1 MNRATTSASSSV
13 VLAGLESAGKS
24 ALFRGLTGHA
34 AGDEA
39 NYRGS
44 TVVCRRCQVP
54 DCNCE
59 VVDTPG
65 IRTAADAETT
75 RLALAETEGADVVLL
90 VVRGTHLMREMEI
103 LLRELDLRGRRSAV
117 VVTFKDLA
125 PASVHAMVQHYQQ
138 SLQVPVVLVNAREL
152 ATGERQALLQAI
164 EEARPP
170 GARWLEHP
178 VTAGGLREE
187 RDPAATWFEYATAGP
202 VLAASLAVG
211 MFAGPVYLAWLAA
224 TWLQPVVERVL
235 IAPAQALT
243 VALSLPHWMQ
253 APLTGGYGLLTLGVY
268 SFLWAFPV
276 VLLVGISVAVVEE
289 TGLKDRM
296 AAALD
301 PWLRRIGLDSR
312 DLMPV
317 LTGYGCNVVAVHQ
330 SRACGACSRRACVS
344 LIAFGSACSYQIG
357 ATLSLFGSAGRP
369 GLFLPY
375 LLLLFLVGAVHTRLW
390 HGRGRAHRQAPST
403 LTERAFLQW
412 PSARAILWRVRAIL
426 KQFLLQ
432 AMPLFLG
439 ICVVA
444 AGLDQLGVLTG
455 VGQWLAPALRWVGLP
470 AEAAT
475 ALVLSVIRKDGML
488 ALNAADGTILLAMSG
503 RQVFVAVWLM
513 STFSACL
520 VTLWTVG
527 GELGWLAAWQ
537 LCWRQMVTAVGSA
550 ILISQL

>member
-1 MNRATTSASSSV
+1 MNRARMAASPSV

-44 TVVCRRCQVP
+44 TVVCRRCRVP
-54 DCNCE
+54 DCTCE

-75 RLALAETEGADVVLL
+75 RVALAETEGADIVLL
-90 VVRGTHLMREMEI
+90 VVRGTHLMREMET

-117 VVTFKDLA
+117 AVTFKDLA

-138 SLQVPVVLVNAREL
+138 RLQVPVVLVNAREL
-152 ATGERQALLQAI
+152 GTGERQALLLAI
-164 EEARPP
+164 EQARPP
-170 GARWLEHP
+170 EARLLEHP
-178 VTAGGLREE
+178 GTVDGLREE
-187 RDPAATWFEYATAGP
+187 RDPAVTWFEHATLGP
-202 VLAASLAVG
+202 VLAALLAVG

-224 TWLQPVVERVL
+224 TWLQPVVEALL
-235 IAPAQALT
+235 ITPAQAWAA
-243 VALSLPHWMQ
+243 ALSLPHWLQ
-253 APLTGGYGLLTLGVY
+253 ALFTGSYGLLTLGVY

-330 SRACGACSRRACVS
+330 SRACGACSRHACVS

-357 ATLSLFGSAGRP
+357 ATLSLFGAAGRP

-390 HGRGRAHRQAPST
+390 HGQRHEHRPASFT

-412 PSARAILWRVRAIL
+412 PSVRAIFWRVRAIL

-439 ICVVA
+439 ICVMA

-488 ALNAADGTILLAMSG
+488 ALNAADGAILLAMSG
-503 RQVFVAVWLM
+503 RQVFVAVWFM

-520 VTLWTVG
+520 VTLWTVRR
-527 GELGWLAAWQ
+527 ELGWLAAWQ
-537 LCWRQMVTAVGSA
+537 LSWRQMVTAVVSA
-550 ILISQL
+550 ILLSKL

>member
-1 MNRATTSASSSV
+1 MNRDQVTASPSV

-24 ALFRGLTGHA
+24 AIFRGLTGHA

-44 TVVCRRCQVP
+44 TVVCRRCRVP
-54 DCNCE
+54 DCTCE

-65 IRTAADAETT
+65 IRTASDAETT
-75 RLALAETEGADVVLL
+75 RVALAETEGADIVLL
-90 VVRGTHLMREMEI
+90 VVRGTHLMRELET

-117 VVTFKDLA
+117 AVTFKDLA

-138 SLQVPVVLVNAREL
+138 RLQVPVVLVNAREL
-152 ATGERQALLQAI
+152 ATGERRALLLAI
-164 EEARPP
+164 EQARPP
-170 GARWLEHP
+170 GAKLLEHSGT
-178 VTAGGLREE
+178 VVGLREE
-187 RDPAATWFEYATAGP
+187 RDPAVTWFEHATLGP
-202 VLAASLAVG
+202 VLAALLAVG

-224 TWLQPVVERVL
+224 TWLQPLVETLL
-235 IAPAQALT
+235 ITPAQAWAA
-243 VALSLPHWMQ
+243 ALSLPHWLQ
-253 APLTGGYGLLTLGVY
+253 ALLTGSYGLLTLGVY

-276 VLLVGISVAVVEE
+276 VLLVGISVAIVEE

-317 LTGYGCNVVAVHQ
+317 LTGYGCNVVAVQQ
-330 SRACGACSRRACVS
+330 SRACGACSRHACVS

-357 ATLSLFGSAGRP
+357 ATLSLFGAAGRP

-390 HGRGRAHRQAPST
+390 HGQRHAQRSASFT

-412 PSARAILWRVRAIL
+412 PSVRAILWRVRAIL

-455 VGQWLAPALRWVGLP
+455 IGQWLAPVLRWVGLP

-488 ALNAADGTILLAMSG
+488 ALNAADGAILLAMSG

-520 VTLWTVG
+520 VTLWTVRC
-527 GELGWLAAWQ
+527 ELGWLAAWQ
-537 LCWRQMVTAVGSA
+537 LCWRQMVTAVVSA
-550 ILISQL
+550 ILLAYV